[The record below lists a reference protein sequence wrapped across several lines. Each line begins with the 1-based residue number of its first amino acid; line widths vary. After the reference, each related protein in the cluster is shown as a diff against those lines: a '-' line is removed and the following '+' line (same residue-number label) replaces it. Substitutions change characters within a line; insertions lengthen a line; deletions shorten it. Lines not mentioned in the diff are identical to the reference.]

1 MAEINLNPKRNNTS
15 LPDKDRQTY
24 GFSITELIMA
34 VSIIGILSS
43 VAVPQYSNHVCKSE
57 SMEAESTIGSV
68 KAITAAYAD
77 ETGVFPTTWDELSSI
92 TAIMTNSGIASGNLS
107 TSITLPSEKY
117 QLTIEGPEDATY
129 EIVSERTDTC
139 EKRNIRACIDLSTGA
154 SDLRVG
160 DGNIDAQDP
169 ICS

>member
-1 MAEINLNPKRNNTS
+1 MLDFKKKISARSLRQKRNAQ
-15 LPDKDRQTY
+15 K
-24 GFSITELIMA
+24 GFSLTELVVG
-34 VSIIGILSS
+34 VSILGVLS
-43 VAVPQYSNHVCKSE
+43 AIAIPNYQGQMCRSE
-57 SMEAESTIGSV
+57 TMEAESTISSV

-77 ETGVFPTTWDELSSI
+77 ETGVFPTSWDELSSI
-92 TAIMTNSGIASGNLS
+92 TAIMTNSGVASGDLS

-117 QLTIEGPEDATY
+117 ELTIEGPKDATY
-129 EIVSERTDTC
+129 EIIAERTDAC
-139 EKRNIRACIDLSTGA
+139 EKRTIRACFDMSTGA

>member
-1 MAEINLNPKRNNTS
+1 MQCSK
-15 LPDKDRQTY
+15 
-24 GFSITELIMA
+24 GFSLTELVVG
-34 VSIIGILSS
+34 VSVLGVLS
-43 VAVPQYSNHVCKSE
+43 AIAIPNYHGQLCRSE
-57 SMEAESTIGSV
+57 TMEAESTIGSV

-77 ETGVFPTTWDELSSI
+77 ETGVFPTTWDELTSI
-92 TAIMTNSGIASGNLS
+92 AAIMTNSGIASGNLS

-129 EIVSERTDTC
+129 EIVAERTDTC
-139 EKRNIRACIDLSTGA
+139 EKRNMRACIDVSTGA

-160 DGNIDAQDP
+160 DGNIDAQDA

>member
-1 MAEINLNPKRNNTS
+1 MLDFKKKISARS
-15 LPDKDRQTY
+15 LREKCNAQK
-24 GFSITELIMA
+24 GFSLTELVVG
-34 VSIIGILSS
+34 VSILGVLS
-43 VAVPQYSNHVCKSE
+43 AIAIPNYQGQLCRSE
-57 SMEAESTIGSV
+57 TMEAESTIGSV

-92 TAIMTNSGIASGNLS
+92 AAIMTNSGIASGNLS

-117 QLTIEGPEDATY
+117 QLTIEGPEDAIY
-129 EIVSERTDTC
+129 EIVAERTDTC
-139 EKRNIRACIDLSTGA
+139 EKRNMRACIDVSTGA

-160 DGNIDAQDP
+160 DGNIDAQDA

>member
-1 MAEINLNPKRNNTS
+1 MHVFKKNKRINYPRKWA
-15 LPDKDRQTY
+15 KGAH
-24 GFSITELIMA
+24 GFSLTELVMS
-34 VSIIGILSS
+34 VSIIGILS
-43 VAVPQYSNHVCKSE
+43 AVVIPRYQGQLCGSE
-57 SMEAESTIGSV
+57 SMEAEATIGSI

-92 TAIMTNSGIASGNLS
+92 AAIMTNTGVARGDLS
-107 TSITLPSEKY
+107 AAIILPSEKY
-117 QLTIEGPEDATY
+117 ELTIEGPKDATY
-129 EIVSERTDTC
+129 EIIAERTDAC
-139 EKRNIRACIDLSTGA
+139 EKRTIRACFDMSTGA

>member
-1 MAEINLNPKRNNTS
+1 MKPLEASKNITNGFS
-15 LPDKDRQTY
+15 LP
-24 GFSITELIMA
+24 ELLIAVAIVSVTTAIAIPNYFGQLCRSGASETMA
-34 VSIIGILSS
+34 
-43 VAVPQYSNHVCKSE
+43 H
-57 SMEAESTIGSV
+57 IGSLQ
-68 KAITAAYAD
+68 AIISAYTD

-92 TAIMTNSGIASGNLS
+92 AAIMTNSGVASGDLS

-129 EIVSERTDTC
+129 EIVAERIDTC
-139 EKRNIRACIDLSTGA
+139 KKRSVRACLDMSTGA

-160 DGNIDAQDP
+160 DGTIDAQDA

>member
-1 MAEINLNPKRNNTS
+1 MLDFKKKISARSLRQKRNAQ
-15 LPDKDRQTY
+15 K
-24 GFSITELIMA
+24 GFSLTELVVG
-34 VSIIGILSS
+34 VSILGVLS
-43 VAVPQYSNHVCKSE
+43 AIAIPNYQGQMCRSE
-57 SMEAESTIGSV
+57 TMEEESTISSV

-77 ETGVFPTTWDELSSI
+77 ETGVFPTSWDELSSI
-92 TAIMTNSGIASGNLS
+92 TAIMTNSGVAGGDLS

-117 QLTIEGPEDATY
+117 ELTIEGPKDATY
-129 EIVSERTDTC
+129 EIIAERTDAC
-139 EKRNIRACIDLSTGA
+139 EKRTIRACFDMSTGA